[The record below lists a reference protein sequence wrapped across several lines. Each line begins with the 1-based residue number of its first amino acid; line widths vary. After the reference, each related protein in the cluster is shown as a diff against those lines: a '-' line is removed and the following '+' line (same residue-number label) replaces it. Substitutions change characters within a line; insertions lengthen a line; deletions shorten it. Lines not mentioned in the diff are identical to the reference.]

1 MPLRACCLALA
12 WSLLWIPWGDSQAA
26 EPNAIDRAARLALT
40 AQSLA
45 EWTAAINALEAA
57 ISKAAPEDAAQARK
71 VLALARQERATQ
83 LYEGLV
89 RLATENAGQHQA
101 QISALARQALA
112 DFEQAAQHNP
122 QLAAAQ
128 LGMARILALPGGDRT
143 RSLAAL
149 DTALKLEPKNAD
161 ALRMRGAIRT
171 QAGQFAEALADLDES
186 AKIEPDHAG
195 MHEGRAVI
203 LAAQGKFTEAEQEL
217 DHAIALV
224 PRAPGPRLARAR
236 LHLARRNVE
245 RSLND
250 LNGVLALQPT
260 NVAALVMRAGI
271 WEQTGKAEPLLVDL
285 DALVRL
291 QPQAMDV
298 QRMRAALLV
307 RLNKL
312 DAEIEQGRRNLAGET
327 SEPAAANQR
336 VELGV
341 LYLAKKDFARAAE
354 QFTAALA
361 VDANSLPALIGRG
374 DALASLGKGA
384 EAAVDY
390 GRVLERNPR
399 ESYVLNNL
407 AWLLATS
414 PDDKVRNG
422 KRAVELAAEAC
433 RLTDN
438 KQPPYLSTLAAAHAE
453 KGDFKQAV
461 EIAEKAVGLSQG
473 AAKESVAKELASY
486 QAEKPWRDARK

>member
-12 WSLLWIPWGDSQAA
+12 WSLLCLGKFSHGAVPTVL
-26 EPNAIDRAARLALT
+26 ERAARMALT
-40 AQSLA
+40 AQSLS
-45 EWTAAINALEAA
+45 EWTAAITALEEA
-57 ISKAAPEDAAQARK
+57 IPKAAPEDAAQARK
-71 VLALARQERATQ
+71 VLALARQERGVQ
-83 LYEGLV
+83 LYEGMI
-89 RLATENAGQHQA
+89 RLATENAVQHQA
-101 QISALARQALA
+101 QISTLARQALA
-112 DFEQAAQHNP
+112 DFEQAAQLNP
-122 QLAAAQ
+122 QLVAAQ
-128 LGMARILALPGGDRT
+128 LSMARILALPGGDRT

-149 DTALKLEPKNAD
+149 GTALKLDPKNAD
-161 ALRMRGAIRT
+161 ALRVRGAIRT

-203 LAAQGKFTEAEQEL
+203 LAAQGKYTEAEQEL

-224 PRAPGPRLARAR
+224 PRSPGPRLARAR
-236 LHLARRNVE
+236 LHLNRRNVE
-245 RSLND
+245 RALND
-250 LNGVLALQPT
+250 LNGVLALQPA

-285 DALVRL
+285 DTLVRL

-298 QRMRAALLV
+298 QRMRAALLI

-312 DAEIEQGRRNLAGET
+312 DAEIEQGRRILAGDAN
-327 SEPAAANQR
+327 EPTAANRR

-354 QFTAALA
+354 QFTTALSF
-361 VDANSLPALIGRG
+361 DAHSQPALIGRG
-374 DALASLGKGA
+374 DALAALGKNA
-384 EAAVDY
+384 EAVADY

-414 PDDKVRNG
+414 PDEKVRNG
-422 KRAVELAAEAC
+422 KRAIELATEAC

-438 KQPPYLSTLAAAHAE
+438 RQPQYLSTLAAAHAE

-461 EIAEKAVGLSQG
+461 EIAEKAVAQSQG
-473 AAKESVAKELASY
+473 AAKESVAKELESY
-486 QAEKPWRDARK
+486 KAEKPWRDERK